1 MTQHRRTVVGSS
13 AFTTARPARS
23 SAVTVLAVTSAIAWA
38 WSWYTMYL
46 EIHRWKHVTRWFRFN
61 PPPVIPGMVSPR
73 AGLPLR
79 ALFVC
84 AAAAPP
90 VFGATVSA
98 AVARR
103 RRPAGRSSGSGR
115 RH

>member
-46 EIHRWKHVTRWFRFN
+46 EIHR
-61 PPPVIPGMVSPR
+61 
-73 AGLPLR
+73 
-79 ALFVC
+79 
-84 AAAAPP
+84 
-90 VFGATVSA
+90 
-98 AVARR
+98 
-103 RRPAGRSSGSGR
+103 
-115 RH
+115 